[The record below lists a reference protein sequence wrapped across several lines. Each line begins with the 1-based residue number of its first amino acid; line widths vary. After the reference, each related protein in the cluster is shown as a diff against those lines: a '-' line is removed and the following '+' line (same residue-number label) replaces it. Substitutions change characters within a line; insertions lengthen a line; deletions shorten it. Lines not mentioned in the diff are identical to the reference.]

1 MIKKFNLLF
10 LTFFNIGKIKK
21 APGTI
26 ASLITCL
33 FFLALINIFDISVM
47 LFLTLIVFF
56 YSLIAINN
64 SFDEFNSEDPPEIVI
79 DEFVGQ
85 RLPLLSIPIYEILYP
100 LPIIYY
106 CIPAF
111 FLFRLYDIWKPYPV
125 NYVDENVK
133 GAIGIMFDDIIAGIY
148 SIITLIIIF
157 FFLGG

>member
-26 ASLITCL
+26 ASLIACL
-33 FFLALINIFDISVM
+33 SYLALINIFNISVM
-47 LFLTLIVFF
+47 FFFTLIVFF

-64 SFDEFNSEDPPEIVI
+64 SVGEFNSEDPQEIVI
-79 DEFVGQ
+79 DEVVGQ
-85 RLPLLSIPIYEILYP
+85 MLPLLAIPIYETLYL
-100 LPIIYY
+100 LPKIYY

-111 FLFRLYDIWKPYPV
+111 LFFRLYDIWKPYPV